1 MVAIRGDR
9 IPGRTRSLVTGG
21 AGFIGSHLVDALVA
35 AGDEVTVVDDLSR
48 GSHAQV
54 NDAAVL
60 LEADVRDGPALHA
73 AFDRV
78 RPERVFHLAA
88 QVSVRASTGDP
99 LHDASVNVLGT
110 VNALEGAAAAGAR
123 RFVNASTGGAIY
135 GDTAARPTSEDH
147 PAHPKAPYGQSK
159 LSAEGYCELYRRTR
173 GLATVTLR
181 YANVYGPRQDPYGEA
196 GVVAIFCGKAL
207 AGEAPTVFGDGRQ
220 TRDYVYVGDVV
231 AANLAAAKSDA
242 QGVFNVGTAVE
253 TSVLELVDLLRPV
266 AAGGF
271 EPQHEPER
279 AGEARHTALDASRAR
294 EVLGWSPRAAV
305 EDGLAQTFAWLS
317 SA

>member
-1 MVAIRGDR
+1 MAA

-35 AGDEVTVVDDLSR
+35 AGDEVAVVDDLSR
-48 GSHAQV
+48 GSRAQV

-60 LEADVRDGPALHA
+60 IEVDVRDGPALRA

-88 QVSVRASTGDP
+88 QVSVRESTRDP
-99 LHDASVNVLGT
+99 GHDASVNVTGT
-110 VNALEGAAAAGAR
+110 VNALEAAAGAGAR

-135 GDTAARPTSEDH
+135 GDAATRPTSEGH
-147 PAHPKAPYGQSK
+147 PAQPKAPYGQSK

-207 AGEAPTVFGDGRQ
+207 AGEAPTVFGTGLQ
-220 TRDYVYVGDVV
+220 TRDYVFVGDVV
-231 AANLAAAKSDA
+231 AANLAAASSHA

-266 AAGGF
+266 ATGAF
-271 EPQHEPER
+271 EPRHEPER
-279 AGEARHTALDASRAR
+279 PGEARHTALDASRAR
-294 EVLGWSPRAAV
+294 EVLGWSPSTAV
-305 EDGLAQTFAWLS
+305 EEGLAQTLAWLG
-317 SA
+317 SAG